1 MSDIFDGKILLITGG
16 TGSFGHAVVDRFLST
31 GIKEIRILSR
41 DEKKQDDMRK
51 HYSNP
56 KLKFYIG
63 DVRDYQSI
71 DDAFRGVDYVFSAAA
86 LKQVPSCEF
95 FPLEAMKTN
104 VIGSDNVITACVNHH
119 VKKAVF
125 LSTDKAAYPVNAMGI
140 TKALMEKNVI
150 ARSRQLLAGDTILCL
165 TRYGNVMGSRG
176 SVIPLFFEQTKAGK
190 PLTVTNPE
198 MTRFVMSLEE
208 AVDLVLYAFKNG
220 TQGDLFV
227 QKAPAIKIGDLAKA
241 VIEVAHSKSSIEY
254 IGIRHGEKCHETLVT
269 SEEMARAE
277 DCGSFYR
284 IVADDRDLNYENY
297 MEKGNE
303 KIADFSSLTS
313 KSVKL
318 LTVAEMMAKLKDLKM
333 DGGNL

>member
-1 MSDIFDGKILLITGG
+1 LLN
-16 TGSFGHAVVDRFLST
+16 S
-31 GIKEIRILSR
+31 IR
-41 DEKKQDDMRK
+41 E
-51 HYSNP
+51 
-56 KLKFYIG
+56 
-63 DVRDYQSI
+63 
-71 DDAFRGVDYVFSAAA
+71 
-86 LKQVPSCEF
+86 
-95 FPLEAMKTN
+95 
-104 VIGSDNVITACVNHH
+104 
-119 VKKAVF
+119 
-125 LSTDKAAYPVNAMGI
+125 
-140 TKALMEKNVI
+140 
-150 ARSRQLLAGDTILCL
+150 
-165 TRYGNVMGSRG
+165 RYGQQGLCHSF
-176 SVIPLFFEQTKAGK
+176 ILEQAKAGK

-254 IGIRHGEKCHETLVT
+254 IGIRHGEKCYETLVT

-284 IVADDRDLNYENY
+284 IAADDRDLNYENY

-303 KIADFSSLTS
+303 KIADFASLTS

-333 DGGNL
+333 DGDNL